1 MDNPTRLDDKQ
12 ISFAKRVPIRK
23 IRHYAG
29 FFMPK
34 ITPGLNLLLLSFDST
49 AKNVQKFNYKKR
61 YTAGEMNEKDFFHT
75 IMSMYL

>member
-23 IRHYAG
+23 IRHNAG

-34 ITPGLNLLLLSFDST
+34 INPGLNLLLLSFDST
-49 AKNVQKFNYKKR
+49 AKNVQKFNHKSAIRRGNK
-61 YTAGEMNEKDFFHT
+61 
-75 IMSMYL
+75 

>member
-1 MDNPTRLDDKQ
+1 
-12 ISFAKRVPIRK
+12 
-23 IRHYAG
+23 
-29 FFMPK
+29 MPK